1 MSPDLW
7 SPSRHTSTV
16 NGLEEEDG
24 QQKMLRYWRDGYR
37 RRRAPSVTQNESRD
51 VSGKDM
57 RGAENR
63 RSDDGNKRGAGLVG
77 ILAL

>member
-1 MSPDLW
+1 
-7 SPSRHTSTV
+7 V

-24 QQKMLRYWRDGYR
+24 QQKVLRHWHDGYR

-51 VSGKDM
+51 VRGKDI

-63 RSDDGNKRGAGLVG
+63 RSDDGNKRRTELVG